1 MGKVVDAIKGAFK
14 GLVNLLSG
22 KKGDAKAV
30 AASKV
35 ILAELEKF
43 QQHRIAVYDKLMN
56 YYSTHHKAN
65 DETEN
70 NGKVKQE
77 MIRTIYNSPNED
89 NLTNFIKILR
99 ETT

>member
-65 DETEN
+65 DEAEHQ
-70 NGKVKQE
+70 GKIKQE
-77 MIRTIYNSPNED
+77 MIDSIYNSPNED
-89 NLTNFIKILR
+89 KLTNFIETLR
-99 ETT
+99 EST